1 MSVPKHWL
9 LGEWYLQRLIVHQER
24 YSLTDSNENVGIKLS
39 ADDTFLEYD
48 YYCRLP
54 VLSCFQIPVIADL
67 PVGENLQDHV
77 SVDIRIFTDVPTINP
92 SKQLDRRTIEQY
104 FYQRKGKRSLNK
116 IINVCYTFFFA
127 IH

>member
-77 SVDIRIFTDVPTINP
+77 VSVGIIRPVVNVSALTWFLRYINYWIL
-92 SKQLDRRTIEQY
+92 QL
-104 FYQRKGKRSLNK
+104 LNNAM
-116 IINVCYTFFFA
+116 IIKTKVLHTQA
-127 IH
+127 